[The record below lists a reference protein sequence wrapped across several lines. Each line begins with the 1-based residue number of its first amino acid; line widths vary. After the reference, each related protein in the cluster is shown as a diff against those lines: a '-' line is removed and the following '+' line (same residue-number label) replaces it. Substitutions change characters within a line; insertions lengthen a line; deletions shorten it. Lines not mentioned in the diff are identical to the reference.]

1 MERMQGEGGVSE
13 ALGDSQGDIPLKKYR
28 VGQGLYLSVTA
39 RTRNPD
45 ALNKLF
51 EDSRAAFDTLFNG
64 RGVSL
69 QWVGD
74 VALCEVLDDRVP
86 VVKEPVKN

>member
-1 MERMQGEGGVSE
+1 MENYDGEQAVSE
-13 ALGDSQGDIPLKKYR
+13 APAPPEEILPKKYR
-28 VGQGLYLSVTA
+28 VGQGLYLSITA
-39 RTRNPD
+39 RTTSPN

-51 EDSRAAFDTLFNG
+51 EDSRVAFDTLFNG

-74 VALCEVLDDRVP
+74 VALCEVLDESEI
-86 VVKEPVKN
+86 KEPFKN